1 MRKWILRL
9 VSYILVAALAS
20 AVTLMWPVEKETSKL
35 ERLEALIHEKFIG
48 EADSTAMQDAAANAM
63 VMALPDQWSYYIS
76 AEEFAAH
83 RENKQNSYVG
93 IGITIQVREDNTGFD
108 IVQVEPGSPAQEAG
122 IRFGDVLVEAEGQS
136 VAELGLDGTRNIVRG
151 QEGTKVSVGI
161 LRGEEKLTLEVER
174 RRLTVTV
181 ASGEMLPDNIGLVTI
196 ANFNDRCADETISVI
211 EQLVQQGAKALIFDV
226 RNNPGGYKEELVEL
240 LDYLLPEG
248 PLFCSVGYD
257 GKETWDRSGESC
269 LEMPMAV
276 LINERSYS
284 AAEFFAAALIDYEW
298 AVSVGQPTVGKGY
311 YQNTF
316 LLGDGS
322 GVSLSVGKYYTPNR
336 VNLAE
341 TGGLVPQVPVEVD
354 VETDAAIYARQLT
367 PEEDAQIQAAVAAL
381 TK

>member
-136 VAELGLDGTRNIVRG
+136 VAQLGLDGTRNIVRG

-248 PLFCSVGYD
+248 PLFCSVSYD
-257 GKETWDRSGESC
+257 GEESWDRSGESC

-354 VETDAAIYARQLT
+354 METDAAIYARQLT

>member
-122 IRFGDVLVEAEGQS
+122 IRFGDVLVEAEGQA
-136 VAELGLDGTRNIVRG
+136 VAQLGLDGTRNIVRG

-248 PLFCSVGYD
+248 PLFCSVSYD

-354 VETDAAIYARQLT
+354 METDAAIYARQLT

>member
-1 MRKWILRL
+1 
-9 VSYILVAALAS
+9 
-20 AVTLMWPVEKETSKL
+20 MWPVEKETSKL

-122 IRFGDVLVEAEGQS
+122 IRFGDVLVEAEGQA
-136 VAELGLDGTRNIVRG
+136 VAQLGLDGTRNIVRG

-248 PLFCSVGYD
+248 PLFCSVSYD

-354 VETDAAIYARQLT
+354 METDAAIYARQLT